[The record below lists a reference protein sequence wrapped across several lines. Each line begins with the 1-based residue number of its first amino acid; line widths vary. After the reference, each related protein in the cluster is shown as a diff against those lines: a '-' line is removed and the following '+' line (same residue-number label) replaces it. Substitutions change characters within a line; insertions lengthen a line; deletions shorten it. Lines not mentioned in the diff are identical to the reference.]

1 MMKRIWMMAGGLAMS
16 AAAAMAQAP
25 AGAPAGAN
33 GICKDGTYSTAAS
46 KSGACRGHKGVQT
59 WYAVAPAAGGS
70 SAANAKTAALPPPT
84 PAAKPPSSMPAPTP
98 ASTAPA
104 AVPAPSATASGKK
117 QSPTMAAAAR
127 PAAAGGGPGL
137 VWLNTGDN
145 VYHCN
150 GDNFYGK
157 TKAGA
162 YMSES
167 DAKAKGG
174 RPAAGKVC
182 TGK

>member
-1 MMKRIWMMAGGLAMS
+1 
-16 AAAAMAQAP
+16 
-25 AGAPAGAN
+25 
-33 GICKDGTYSTAAS
+33 
-46 KSGACRGHKGVQT
+46 
-59 WYAVAPAAGGS
+59 
-70 SAANAKTAALPPPT
+70 
-84 PAAKPPSSMPAPTP
+84 
-98 ASTAPA
+98 
-104 AVPAPSATASGKK
+104 
-117 QSPTMAAAAR
+117 
-127 PAAAGGGPGL
+127 L

-150 GDNFYGK
+150 GDPYYGK

-162 YMSES
+162 YMSED